1 MPSIRTHLQLPIR
14 AAVAAALAVGAAQ
27 LLQMPYPLYALVG
40 AVIVTDLSP
49 VQTRKLG
56 GWRMAGT
63 VLGAAVG
70 AALGQVMQGPIAIGL
85 GVLVAMLLSGL
96 LRLRGAAKV
105 SGYVA
110 GIVLLDQSEPVLY
123 ALQRLLE
130 TALGIAFAM
139 LVSWVPPLHR
149 QDADDRA

>member
-105 SGYVA
+105 SG
-110 GIVLLDQSEPVLY
+110 
-123 ALQRLLE
+123 
-130 TALGIAFAM
+130 
-139 LVSWVPPLHR
+139 
-149 QDADDRA
+149 